1 MLKKYKDKLL
11 ALLKPVQARPNLD
24 FGCHNVVVEDKNYL
38 MCRAIVPDI
47 AEMLEIE
54 SAVYAGDQPWSY
66 EDFEKHIQN
75 KLTSLYIVVR
85 YEYRMVAFAGCDFT
99 YGPSEAHVTNI
110 AVLPEYQHQG
120 LGLMM
125 LKTLQ
130 TEAKKYGCRHLS
142 LDVRRSNLEAQAL
155 YRRAG
160 FKEVAVKN
168 AYYKDEDGLE
178 YSYNLVNRNLKKRV
192 EKGWKKIRI

>member
-1 MLKKYKDKLL
+1 M
-11 ALLKPVQARPNLD
+11 
-24 FGCHNVVVEDKNYL
+24 
-38 MCRAIVPDI
+38 
-47 AEMLEIE
+47 
-54 SAVYAGDQPWSY
+54 
-66 EDFEKHIQN
+66 
-75 KLTSLYIVVR
+75 
-85 YEYRMVAFAGCDFT
+85 
-99 YGPSEAHVTNI
+99 
-110 AVLPEYQHQG
+110 
-120 LGLMM
+120 
-125 LKTLQ
+125 
-130 TEAKKYGCRHLS
+130 KYGCRHLS